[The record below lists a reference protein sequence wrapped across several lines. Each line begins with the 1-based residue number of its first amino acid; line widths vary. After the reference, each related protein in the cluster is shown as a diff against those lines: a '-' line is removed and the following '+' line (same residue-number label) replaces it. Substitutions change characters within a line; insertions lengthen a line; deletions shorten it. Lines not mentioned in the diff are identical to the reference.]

1 VIKNPNLSS
10 QAGIGMPI
18 SWPDAVSAA
27 AVRTFPTTG
36 GVSAFAAAAGTKRR
50 VVDMAQVGAYTHATD
65 VVVLDGAFPGTS
77 AWSPP
82 I

>member
-1 VIKNPNLSS
+1 VIVNINLSS
-10 QAGIGMPI
+10 QADFGMPI
-18 SWPDAVSAA
+18 SWSHAVSAA

-36 GVSAFAAAAGTKRR
+36 EVSAFAAAGTKRR
-50 VVDMAQVGAYTHATD
+50 AAGVAEVCAYTRTAD
-65 VVVLDGAFPGTS
+65 VAVLDGTFPGTS

>member
-1 VIKNPNLSS
+1 MIKTLNLSS

-18 SWPDAVSAA
+18 SWFDAVSAA

-36 GVSAFAAAAGTKRR
+36 GVSAVAAAAGTKPRIAD
-50 VVDMAQVGAYTHATD
+50 VAHVCTYTRGTD
-65 VVVLDGAFPGTS
+65 VVFDAFPGTS